1 LESFSQKKG
10 EIMEDKTNELKDKFI
25 IACRILMNEGLIEA
39 QYNISCRLDKKRML
53 ANENVGPAFITHKN
67 IKTVSLDEDVTG
79 GNVHPA
85 IYRARE
91 DVNAIVHAHP
101 IHAIALSTVEEEFR
115 PVHNY
120 GVLFHGKIKVYKSHG
135 QVKTKERAQAI
146 AELLGDGIAVLQRG
160 HGTVVVGKSI
170 EEAVLAT
177 IYLEEAAKVY
187 FLTKVMG
194 VPQYIP
200 NELSEKITKEIFNE
214 RSNKKA
220 WDHYASKV

>member
-1 LESFSQKKG
+1 
-10 EIMEDKTNELKDKFI
+10 MEDNVNRLKDKFI
-25 IACRILMNEGLIEA
+25 TACRILMNEGLIEA

-53 ANENVGPAFITHKN
+53 INDNFGPAFITRKT
-67 IKTVSLDEDVTG
+67 ILTVSFEEEVKV

-91 DVNAIVHAHP
+91 EVNAIVHAHP
-101 IHAIALSTVEEEFR
+101 IHTIALSTVEDEFK

-135 QVKTKERAQAI
+135 QVKTKERAQEI
-146 AELLGDGIAVLQRG
+146 TELLGDGIAILQRG

-194 VPQYIP
+194 VPHCIP
-200 NELSEKITKEIFNE
+200 NELSEKISKQIFNE

-220 WDHYASKV
+220 WDHYASKANVRYS